1 MTSRRRTSTSTL
13 LAGWLFADLLLGV
26 TIIMLGAQSPDPH
39 PQAAAE
45 ARPATGAVRSTTAS
59 EARTSGTG
67 APRPTEAPQ
76 TEASQTGTSQT
87 GTPQTGAPQTGAPQT
102 EPPQTGVP
110 HTGAPQAGA
119 SQTGEPKPAPE
130 SQATGKSQGATE
142 SQAVGEAEPT
152 ATGTARPLRD
162 TVRPLPTPTPT
173 PDRPSPGASA
183 PTKPRPSRKPA
194 PSPSPCVSRLGD
206 VQAKP
211 ITISFQL
218 SPGMGDEAL
227 AVQVRQELLRH
238 RDQLAGR
245 HAGMVLTFGA
255 DGGGGNGVRLATR
268 VNAAIRE
275 TYPRI
280 FGAAVTRNF
289 HDLAAPPGSISMEVY
304 LMTYG
309 CSPVSGS

>member
-1 MTSRRRTSTSTL
+1 MTPRRRTSTSTL

-26 TIIMLGAQSPDPH
+26 TIIMLGAQSPAAPS
-39 PQAAAE
+39 QAAAE
-45 ARPATGAVRSTTAS
+45 TRPTAGTQAPADTRASAASQSAGKPETAGPQDTGPQSTGSQDNETPQATTEPQPTTES
-59 EARTSGTG
+59 QPSTG
-67 APRPTEAPQ
+67 AP
-76 TEASQTGTSQT
+76 SF
-87 GTPQTGAPQTGAPQT
+87 TGAPSSSAPRPS
-102 EPPQTGVP
+102 E
-110 HTGAPQAGA
+110 GA
-119 SQTGEPKPAPE
+119 S
-130 SQATGKSQGATE
+130 
-142 SQAVGEAEPT
+142 PT

-162 TVRPLPTPTPT
+162 TVRALPTPSPT
-173 PDRPSPGASA
+173 PDRPSPDATA
-183 PTKPRPSRKPA
+183 PTTKPRSPRKPT
-194 PSPSPCVSRLGD
+194 PSPCVSRLGD

-255 DGGGGNGVRLATR
+255 DGGADNGVRLATR
-268 VNAAIRE
+268 VNTAIRE

-289 HDLAAPPGSISMEVY
+289 HDLAAPPGSISMEIY
-304 LMTYG
+304 LMTYS

>member
-1 MTSRRRTSTSTL
+1 M
-13 LAGWLFADLLLGV
+13 
-26 TIIMLGAQSPDPH
+26 
-39 PQAAAE
+39 
-45 ARPATGAVRSTTAS
+45 
-59 EARTSGTG
+59 
-67 APRPTEAPQ
+67 
-76 TEASQTGTSQT
+76 
-87 GTPQTGAPQTGAPQT
+87 
-102 EPPQTGVP
+102 
-110 HTGAPQAGA
+110 
-119 SQTGEPKPAPE
+119 
-130 SQATGKSQGATE
+130 
-142 SQAVGEAEPT
+142 
-152 ATGTARPLRD
+152 RD
-162 TVRPLPTPTPT
+162 TVRPLPTPSPT
-173 PDRPSPGASA
+173 PDRPSPRASA
-183 PTKPRPSRKPA
+183 STKPRPSRKPA
-194 PSPSPCVSRLGD
+194 PSPCVSRLGD

>member
-59 EARTSGTG
+59 EARTSGIGT
-67 APRPTEAPQ
+67 PRPTEAPQ

-110 HTGAPQAGA
+110 QTGASQIGA

-130 SQATGKSQGATE
+130 SQANGKSQGAPE
-142 SQAVGEAEPT
+142 SQAVGEAGPT

-162 TVRPLPTPTPT
+162 TVRSLPTPTPT
-173 PDRPSPGASA
+173 
-183 PTKPRPSRKPA
+183 TKPR
-194 PSPSPCVSRLGD
+194 PSPCVSRLGD